1 MKVELK
7 SRETLGTTSAKAAR
21 RQNLTPATVYGGT
34 IESTSVL
41 VKTSELEQIL
51 REQGRNAVFQVVLD
65 GEKEAQVMF
74 ANIQREPLTREI
86 LNVELRHLEAGQKV
100 IVSVPVTLLDVGVI
114 VDATVNQSLLEI
126 EVEVAPAD
134 IPSGFEISV
143 QGMEI
148 GDSKLV
154 SDLELPEGVVVLDDA
169 DEPIVSIAPPVDEPE
184 EDEEAEEVDPA
195 AVETTEQSNEEE
207 EEEG

>member
-7 SRETLGTTSAKAAR
+7 SRETVGTTSAKAAR

-41 VKTSELEQIL
+41 IATPQLDQIL
-51 REQGRNAVFQVVLD
+51 REQGRNAVFNVVLD

-74 ANIQREPLTREI
+74 ANIQRDALTSTI
-86 LNVELRHLEAGQKV
+86 LNVELRHIEAGQKV
-100 IVSVPVTLLDVGVI
+100 TVTIPVTLLEVGTI
-114 VDATVNQSLLEI
+114 VDATVNQNLLEI

-134 IPSGFEISV
+134 IPSGFEVSV
-143 QGMEI
+143 EGMEI

-154 SDLELPEGVVVLDDA
+154 SELDVPEGVTVLTDGE
-169 DEPIVSIAPPVDEPE
+169 EPIVTIAPPEAE
-184 EDEEAEEVDPA
+184 EEETETEEEVDPA
-195 AVETTEQSNEEE
+195 AVETTEQSNEETDDE
-207 EEEG
+207 E

>member
-100 IVSVPVTLLDVGVI
+100 IVRDPVTLLDVGVI

>member
-154 SDLELPEGVVVLDDA
+154 SDLDLPEGVAVLDDA

>member
-114 VDATVNQSLLEI
+114 VDATVNQSLLEV